1 MIIEEVANF
10 LKNEKFLNIATTNLS
25 NRPNVAPKFL
35 LKVDNELVYLVDYVK
50 NMTLKNIRINPRVSL
65 SFINTDSLKGYQIN
79 GLAEII
85 EKGPKYIKLLKEYE
99 KKQVDFSTERLI
111 DSLHSKK
118 AQMSFEAEFP
128 SDVIILQITVNE
140 AVIIGLKGSLE
151 REVV

>member
-10 LKNEKFLNIATTNLS
+10 LKNEKFLNIATTDLS

-111 DSLHSKK
+111 DSLHNKK